1 MKTKE
6 IEEEL
11 IGMKIIHKGVLN
23 RTVGYLRGSKIE
35 YKMLLDSEGRINRL
49 CRILG
54 MSVYY
59 LLGPD
64 GEVRWSKGAFPPI
77 SAS

>member
-11 IGMKIIHKGVLN
+11 IGMKFIHKGALN

-64 GEVRWSKGAFPPI
+64 GEVRWSKGVFPPI